1 MVVREVVLMNMTRWL
16 LPIAFCYLMLSDVS
30 PVIGAELVIDVGS
43 RKTLTTEELLN
54 RPDVRT
60 IQIPADAVY
69 KRTMTYRA
77 VPLRAVLGV
86 DHLPA
91 GQELQIKATDGFVTN
106 LPAKLIFSP
115 SRKGAEPWLAIE
127 PSDKPWPPAPKGAV
141 IGPFYVVWSNPAASG
156 ILSEQWPYNVEAIGT
171 VAESAVRWPQLAVGE
186 DVAAA
191 SPVRAGQALFV
202 TQCMPCHRM
211 SGAGDSTLGPDLNLP
226 HNPTE
231 YFQPWALKAF
241 IRNPASVRAW
251 PDMKMHGFD
260 KAAMSDP
267 DIDAIIAYL
276 GYMSMRPH

>member
-1 MVVREVVLMNMTRWL
+1 MNTNRWL
-16 LPIAFCYLMLSDVS
+16 LPMLFCQLMVS
-30 PVIGAELVIDVGS
+30 NVSLVVAAELVIDVGP
-43 RKTLTTEELLN
+43 RKTLTTRELLN

-60 IQIPADAVY
+60 IQVPADVVY

-91 GQELQIKATDGFVTN
+91 SRELQIKATDGFITN
-106 LPAKLIFSP
+106 LPAKLIFP
-115 SRKGAEPWLAIE
+115 PAGKGAEPWLAIE

-156 ILSEQWPYNVEAIGT
+156 ILSEQWPYNVEAIGV
-171 VAESAVRWPQLAVGE
+171 VAESATRWPQLAVGGN
-186 DVAAA
+186 VAAA

-202 TQCMPCHRM
+202 TQCMACHRM
-211 SGAGDSTLGPDLNLP
+211 NGAGDSTLGPDLNLP

-231 YFQPWALKAF
+231 YFLPWALKAF
-241 IRNPASVRAW
+241 IRDPASLRAW

-260 KAAMSDP
+260 KAAMSDS

-276 GYMSMRPH
+276 GYMRERPH

>member
-1 MVVREVVLMNMTRWL
+1 MNISRWL
-16 LPIAFCYLMLSDVS
+16 FPVVFCYSMLSNLS
-30 PVIGAELVIDVGS
+30 PILGAELVVDVGS
-43 RKTLTTEELLN
+43 RKTLTTEELLS
-54 RPDVRT
+54 RPDVTT
-60 IQIPADAVY
+60 IQIPADVVY

-86 DHLPA
+86 DHLPPD
-91 GQELQIKATDGFVTN
+91 QELQIKATDGFVTN
-106 LPAKLIFSP
+106 LPPKLIFP
-115 SRKGAEPWLAIE
+115 ATGKGAEPWLAIE
-127 PSDKPWPPAPKGAV
+127 PSDKPWPQAPTGAV

-156 ILSEQWPYNVEAIGT
+156 ILSEQWPYNVESIST
-171 VAESAVRWPQLAVGE
+171 VTESAARWPQLAVG
-186 DVAAA
+186 DNIAAA

-202 TQCMPCHRM
+202 TQCMACHRM

-241 IRNPASVRAW
+241 IRDPASIRAW

-260 KAAMSDP
+260 KEALKDS

-276 GYMSMRPH
+276 GYMSGRPR